1 MNYTNMYSAVV
12 KLLNE
17 SNGVDY
23 SYNSEMANVIQLWSK
38 MYENK
43 SPWIKGYIKSANL
56 PSAIAY
62 ETAKLVTLELK
73 SEITGSE
80 TANYI
85 NDFYKRD
92 VLTKLR
98 KFTEYGLAKGSLIIK
113 PIADVD
119 KKIIK
124 TQFIQ
129 ADRFFPVDFDGSGN
143 LTKCV
148 LADQIRK
155 GRHIYTLLEI
165 HTLTGNILTVENRVF
180 KSENDGILG
189 SEVSV
194 KEIDIWAKLPRRG
207 VFSGA
212 KRLPFGFFKCPMA
225 NQIDCNSLLGV
236 SVYSR
241 AVELI
246 KEADKRY
253 TNICWEYEA
262 TETAVH
268 ISTSM
273 LKYNKE
279 RGKWEYPGGKE
290 RLYRE
295 LDYSTGANDKPLIDT
310 FSPPIREAELYSGW
324 NNQLRMIE
332 FACSLA
338 YGTLSDPQNVDK
350 TATEVNASKQRSY
363 TFISD
368 TQKALQ
374 TALEEWVEAVWFW
387 TQIHHL
393 APNGEYKTEFEWGDS
408 IISDPSEE
416 RKQDIQD
423 LNLGILNPWEYR
435 MRWYD
440 EDEATAKAMLPQPA
454 EVVE

>member
-1 MNYTNMYSAVV
+1 MNYTNMYSAIV

-17 SNGVDY
+17 SNATEC
-23 SYNSEMANVIQLWSK
+23 SYNFEMANAIQLWSK

-43 SPWIKGYIKSANL
+43 APWIKGYTKSANL

-73 SEITGSE
+73 SEITGSA
-80 TANYI
+80 TADYI
-85 NDFYKRD
+85 NKFYKD
-92 VLTKLR
+92 VLNKLR

-113 PIADVD
+113 PIVD
-119 KKIIK
+119 ENGVK

-129 ADRFFPVDFDGSGN
+129 ADRFFPVNFDASGN

-155 GRHIYTLLEI
+155 GRYIYTLLEI
-165 HTLTGNILTVENRVF
+165 HTLSGDILTIENRVF
-180 KSENDGILG
+180 KSENDGLLG
-189 SEVSV
+189 SEVSA
-194 KEIDIWAKLPRRG
+194 KEVEDWKKLPLKG
-207 VFSGA
+207 VFRGA
-212 KRLPFGFFKCPMA
+212 KHLPFGFFKCPMA
-225 NQIDCNSLLGV
+225 NQINSDSPLGV

-246 KEADKRY
+246 EEADKRY
-253 TNICWEYEA
+253 TSICWEFEA

-268 ISTSM
+268 ISSSM
-273 LKYNKE
+273 LKFDKE
-279 RGKWEYPGGKE
+279 RDKWKYPAGKE

-295 LDYSTGANDKPLIDT
+295 VDYSTGANDKPFIDI

-338 YGTLSDPQNVDK
+338 YGTISDPQNVDK

-374 TALEEWVEAVWFW
+374 TALEQWVEAVWFW
-387 TQIHHL
+387 SQIHHL
-393 APNGEYKTEFEWGDS
+393 VPNGEYKAEFEWGDS
-408 IISDPSEE
+408 IISNPSEE
-416 RKQDIQD
+416 RKQDMQD
-423 LNLGILNPWEYR
+423 LSLGIMRPEEYR
-435 MRWYD
+435 AKWYG
-440 EDEATAKAMLPQPA
+440 EDEKTALANLPQPA
-454 EVVE
+454 QVIE

>member
-1 MNYTNMYSAVV
+1 MNYTNMYSAIV

-17 SNGVDY
+17 SNATEY
-23 SYNSEMANVIQLWSK
+23 SYNSEMANAIQLWSR

-43 SPWIKGYIKSANL
+43 APWIKGNVQSANL

-73 SEITGSE
+73 SEVTGSA
-80 TANYI
+80 TADFI
-85 NDFYKRD
+85 NGFYQIG
-92 VLTKLR
+92 VLDKLR

-113 PIADVD
+113 PIVD
-119 KKIIK
+119 KKGVK

-129 ADRFFPVDFDGSGN
+129 ADRFFPVNFDASGN

-155 GRHIYTLLEI
+155 GRYIYTLFEI
-165 HTLTGNILTVENRVF
+165 HTLSGDILTVENRVF

-189 SEVSV
+189 SEVSS
-194 KEIDIWAKLPRRG
+194 KEVEDWAKLPLKC
-207 VFSGA
+207 VFRGA
-212 KRLPFGFFKCPMA
+212 KHLPFGFFKCPMA
-225 NQIDCNSLLGV
+225 NQIDSDSPLGV

-253 TNICWEYEA
+253 TNICWEFEA

-273 LKYNKE
+273 LKYDKD
-279 RGKWEYPGGKE
+279 RDKWNYPAGKE

-295 LDYSTGANDKPLIDT
+295 VEYSTGANDKPFIDT

-363 TFISD
+363 TFVAD

-374 TALEEWVEAVWFW
+374 TALEQWVEAVWFW
-387 TQIHHL
+387 SQIHHIV
-393 APNGEYKTEFEWGDS
+393 PNGEYKAEFEWGDS
-408 IISDPSEE
+408 IISNPSEE
-416 RKQDIQD
+416 RKQDMQD
-423 LNLGILNPWEYR
+423 LSLGILNPWEYR
-435 MRWYD
+435 AKWYG
-440 EDEATAKAMLPQPA
+440 EDEKTAKANLPQPA
-454 EVVE
+454 QVID

>member
-1 MNYTNMYSAVV
+1 MNYTTMYSAIV

-17 SNGVDY
+17 SDGIDY
-23 SYNSEMANVIQLWSK
+23 SYNSEMANAIQLWSK

-43 SPWIKGYIKSANL
+43 APWIKGYTKSANL
-56 PSAIAY
+56 PSVIAY

-73 SEITGSE
+73 SEITGS
-80 TANYI
+80 AIADFI
-85 NDFYKRD
+85 NDFYQSD

-113 PIADVD
+113 PIVD
-119 KKIIK
+119 ENGIK

-129 ADRFFPVDFDGSGN
+129 ADRFFPVNFDGNGN

-148 LADQIRK
+148 LTDQVRK
-155 GRHIYTLLEI
+155 ERNIYTLLEI
-165 HTLTGNILTVENRVF
+165 HTLNKNTLTVENRVF
-180 KSENDGILG
+180 KSKNDGILG
-189 SEVSV
+189 SEVAPAEV
-194 KEIDIWAKLPRRG
+194 DIWASLPQKG

-212 KRLPFGFFKCPMA
+212 KHLPFGFFKCPMA
-225 NQIDCNSLLGV
+225 NQIDCTSTLGV

-253 TNICWEYEA
+253 TNICWEFEA

-268 ISTSM
+268 IATSM

-279 RGKWEYPGGKE
+279 RDKWEYPAGKE

-295 LDYSTGANDKPLIDT
+295 VDYSTGANDKPLIDI

-387 TQIHHL
+387 SQIYHL
-393 APNGEYKTEFEWGDS
+393 APNGEYKTKFEWGDS
-408 IISDPSEE
+408 IISNPSEE

-423 LNLGILNPWEYR
+423 LNLGIMRPEEYR
-435 MRWYD
+435 AKWYG
-440 EDEATAKAMLPQPA
+440 EDEKTAKAMLPQSA
-454 EVVE
+454 EVID